1 MAKSAAD
8 SHNDGESSFD
18 AVVRLG
24 EVAPDAPA
32 NLRDTIHLGLRLTP
46 EGDALSE
53 LVFLTASPPARA
65 AQATV
70 CGVHDPLLEE
80 IRRQLSA
87 WFADPAFQ
95 FRLPLGAPRT
105 AFQER
110 LRTALLATKKGDLR
124 TYADLAKQLKSAP
137 RAVGQALG
145 SNTLPLIVPCHRI
158 ISAGKNRL
166 TGFNHASAGP
176 MLTLKAWLLDRESH
190 A

>member
-8 SHNDGESSFD
+8 NHNGGESLFD

-32 NLRDTIHLGLRLTP
+32 NLRDAIHLGLRLTP
-46 EGDALSE
+46 ESDALSE
-53 LVFLTASPPARA
+53 LVFLTASQPARA

-70 CGVHDPLLEE
+70 CGVRDPLLEE

-110 LRTALLATKKGDLR
+110 LRAALLATKSGDLH
-124 TYADLAKQLKSAP
+124 TYADLAKQLQSAP

-166 TGFNHASAGP
+166 TGFNHASTGP
-176 MLTLKAWLLDRESH
+176 MLALKAWLLDREAH

>member
-8 SHNDGESSFD
+8 NQNAGESLFD

-53 LVFLTASPPARA
+53 LVFLTASQPARA

-70 CGVHDPLLEE
+70 CGIREPLLEE
-80 IRRQLSA
+80 IRRQLGA

-110 LRTALLATKKGDLR
+110 LRRALSKTQSGKTY
-124 TYADLAKQLKSAP
+124 TYADLAKQLQSAP

-145 SNTLPLIVPCHRI
+145 SNALPLIVPCHRI
-158 ISAGKNRL
+158 ISAGNNRL

-176 MLTLKAWLLDRESH
+176 MLTLKAWLIEREAH